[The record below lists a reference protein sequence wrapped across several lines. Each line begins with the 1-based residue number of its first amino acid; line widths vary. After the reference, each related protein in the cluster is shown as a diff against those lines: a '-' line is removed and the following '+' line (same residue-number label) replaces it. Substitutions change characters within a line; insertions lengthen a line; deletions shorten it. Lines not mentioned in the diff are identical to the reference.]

1 MIRFPFDGPFMS
13 LGVIFS
19 GQGAQKVGMGKSLA
33 EGSATAKEL
42 YEQAD
47 KVLGWSISEISFEGP
62 EETLTET
69 RVCQPALYV
78 MGYAAF
84 KLLEEQGRLEGLSLA
99 AGLSLGELT
108 ALAAA
113 GSFSFE
119 DGLRVVA
126 ERGRLMQEACDAT
139 DGGMASMIGGSREDV
154 EALCAEHDV
163 DMANLNCPG
172 QIVIS
177 GESAKVNQAVE
188 AAKAAGNF
196 RMVVPLKVA
205 GAYHSRLMEPAR
217 EKFAA
222 YLEGVEIREPRLT
235 VLSNTTGKAVKTP
248 TEIRTALAKQVVSSV
263 LWEDCMREAAAA
275 GVAEFY
281 ECGPGAVLAGMAKRT
296 DRSWKVTSIAEFSD
310 LEK

>member
-1 MIRFPFDGPFMS
+1 M
-13 LGVIFS
+13 
-19 GQGAQKVGMGKSLA
+19 GMGKSLA
-33 EGSATAKEL
+33 ESSAIAREI
-42 YEQAD
+42 YAEAD
-47 KVLGWSISEISFEGP
+47 KILAMNLSEVSFEGP

-78 MGYAAF
+78 MGYAAY
-84 KLLEEQGRLEGLSLA
+84 KLLEEAGKLEGLSLA

-139 DGGMASMIGGSREDV
+139 DGAMASMIGGSREDV
-154 EALCAEHDV
+154 EALCKAHDV

-177 GESAKVNQAVE
+177 GESEKVGEAVE
-188 AAKAAGNF
+188 AAKASGTF

-217 EKFAA
+217 RKFEEF
-222 YLEGVEIREPRLT
+222 LKGVQIREPRLT
-235 VLSNTTGKAVKTP
+235 VLSNTTGKPVKTP
-248 TEIRTALAKQVVSSV
+248 GDIRTALARQVVSSV
-263 LWEDCMREAAAA
+263 LWEDCMREAAAM
-275 GVAEFY
+275 GISEFY

-296 DRSWKVTSIAEFSD
+296 DRSWKVTSIAEYGD
-310 LEK
+310 LEKEN

>member
-1 MIRFPFDGPFMS
+1 M
-13 LGVIFS
+13 
-19 GQGAQKVGMGKSLA
+19 GQSLA
-33 EGSATAKEL
+33 EGSSAARAL

-47 KVLGWSISEISFEGP
+47 EILGWKLSEICFNGP

-78 MGYAAF
+78 MGYALYSLLQERG
-84 KLLEEQGRLEGLSLA
+84 KLDGLTHA

-119 DGLRVVA
+119 DGLKVVA

-139 DGGMASMIGGSREDV
+139 DGAMASMIGGSREEV
-154 EALCAEHDV
+154 EALCRDHDV

-177 GESAKVNQAVE
+177 GESEKVGQAVA
-188 AAKAAGNF
+188 AAKESGLF
-196 RMVVPLKVA
+196 RMVIPLKVA

-217 EKFAA
+217 QSFESF
-222 YLEGVEIREPRLT
+222 LQSVEIREPALV
-235 VLSNTTGKAVKTP
+235 VLSNTTGKPVQSP
-248 TEIRTALAKQVVSSV
+248 TEIREALAQQVVSSV
-263 LWEDCMREAAAA
+263 LWEDCMVEANAS
-275 GVAEFY
+275 GVTEFL
-281 ECGPGAVLAGMAKRT
+281 ECGPGAVLAGMAKRI
-296 DRSWKVTSIAEFSD
+296 DRSWKVVSFAEFTD
-310 LEK
+310 LEKI

>member
-1 MIRFPFDGPFMS
+1 MS
-13 LGVIFS
+13 KGMIFS
-19 GQGAQKVGMGKSLA
+19 GQGAQKVGMGQSLV
-33 EGSATAKEL
+33 EGSPTAKAL
-42 YEQAD
+42 YEKAD
-47 KVLGWSISEISFEGP
+47 EVLGWNLSEISFNGP
-62 EETLTET
+62 EESLTET

-78 MGYAAF
+78 HGFAVYS
-84 KLLEEQGRLEGLSLA
+84 LLEEAGRTDDVTLA

-139 DGGMASMIGGSREDV
+139 DGAMASMIGGNV
-154 EALCAEHDV
+154 EAVKELCAAHDV

-177 GESAKVNQAVE
+177 GETAKVGQAVE
-188 AAKAAGNF
+188 AAKAAGTF

-217 EKFAA
+217 VKFEKF
-222 YLEGVEIREPRLT
+222 LDGVEILEPKLT
-235 VLSNTTGKAVKTP
+235 VLSNTTGKAVNTP
-248 TEIRTALAKQVVSSV
+248 SEIREALAKQVVSSV
-263 LWEDCMREAAAA
+263 LWEDCMREAAAG
-275 GVAEFY
+275 GVTQFY
-281 ECGPGAVLAGMAKRT
+281 ECGLGAVLAGMAKRT
-296 DRSWKVTSIAEFSD
+296 DRSWKVTSIAELAD
-310 LEK
+310 L

>member
-1 MIRFPFDGPFMS
+1 MS
-13 LGVIFS
+13 KGIIFS
-19 GQGAQKVGMGKSLA
+19 GQGAQKVGMGQSLF
-33 EGSATAKEL
+33 EGSPTAKAL
-42 YEQAD
+42 YEKAD
-47 KVLGWSISEISFEGP
+47 EVLGWKLSEISFNGP

-78 MGYAAF
+78 HGFTVYT
-84 KLLEEQGRLEGLSLA
+84 LLEEAGKTGDISLA

-139 DGGMASMIGGSREDV
+139 DGAMASMIGGEV
-154 EALCAEHDV
+154 EAVKELCAAHDV

-177 GESAKVNQAVE
+177 GETAKVGQAVE
-188 AAKAAGNF
+188 AAKAAGTF

-217 EKFAA
+217 VKFEEF
-222 YLEGVEIREPRLT
+222 LQGVEIKEPQLT
-235 VLSNTTGKAVKTP
+235 VLSNTTGKAVKTAA
-248 TEIRTALAKQVVSSV
+248 EIREALAKQVVSSV
-263 LWEDCMREAAAA
+263 LWEDCMREAASM
-275 GVAEFY
+275 GVTDFY
-281 ECGPGAVLAGMAKRT
+281 ECGLGAVLAGMAKRT
-296 DRSWKVTSIAEFSD
+296 DRSWIVKSIAEFAD
-310 LEK
+310 LG